1 MSDLETGTG
10 HDAPGPAGTGPGRR
24 LERAPGERY
33 ATRGNRP
40 GERSGPPAGAS
51 RERGGTRDS
60 RGVVRSLLAAD
71 AVGLV
76 GALAFFLLGQVDI
89 GPGLLA
95 ASAAIGWLVALGL
108 LWGGGRAALPA
119 SVTRMVVAGGLA
131 AAAIV
136 TGFVLSWAWSR
147 GEGGV
152 LDLFAYLDLRYG
164 AIAWLNVPVA
174 AAAGSWRAR

>member
-1 MSDLETGTG
+1 MSDLDPGTG
-10 HDAPGPAGTGPGRR
+10 GDAPAPTGTGPGRR

-33 ATRGNRP
+33 AARRD
-40 GERSGPPAGAS
+40 RPAGAS
-51 RERGGTRDS
+51 REAAASPDS

-108 LWGGGRAALPA
+108 LGGGGRAALPA
-119 SVTRMVVAGGLA
+119 RVTRMVVAGGLA

-136 TGFVLSWAWSR
+136 TGFVLSWAWSQS
-147 GEGGV
+147 EGGV

>member
-1 MSDLETGTG
+1 MSDLDHGTAS
-10 HDAPGPAGTGPGRR
+10 DTPGPAGTGPGR

-33 ATRGNRP
+33 AERRDRP
-40 GERSGPPAGAS
+40 APASPGAAGS
-51 RERGGTRDS
+51 RDV

-71 AVGLV
+71 AVGLG
-76 GALAFFLLGQVDI
+76 GALGFFLLGQVDI

-119 SVTRMVVAGGLA
+119 SVTRMVVAGGVA

-136 TGFVLSWAWSR
+136 TGLVLNWAWSR

-164 AIAWLNVPVA
+164 PIAWLNVPVA